1 MFLKALTQLKTPGES
16 SASAMSD
23 VGNVSII
30 LRLMSPFSAVSAVP
44 TPLPPGSCVGP
55 YVIKTCLGE
64 DLDGFDYAAEERHS
78 GRAVLLR
85 ESSPV
90 GLVQRVGLD
99 VQPFDGD
106 EAEFREWLARWS
118 RLLDHWQRAARV
130 SDPARLGTSAL
141 VAIEDR
147 GEAHGTCWVSLLP
160 PGGRSLRQVAEDG
173 PGWPDRAIVDP
184 GLHACCGALEALHRL
199 GEVHGCLTP
208 ERVQVLDS
216 GAWRL
221 LLPDTDPARQPL
233 SPWLALEQTE
243 AGRAA
248 GMTTGPW
255 TDVHGIA
262 ALAHW
267 LLTGS
272 APPSLARR
280 QAEEPDC
287 WTELER
293 AEPDPLRRRAW
304 RSALA
309 ARPADRLS
317 SMAALRMA
325 LGWSERHVPV
335 VAEPRRAP
343 PPPVVVPEPSPPAPA
358 RRGRASTVALAGLLV
373 SLTAGFVLLWLNGG
387 PAAEVEAAAL
397 AILDAAPSAGPAP
410 SASPTEEAAPS
421 SPPTALAASASASRL
436 PPAPPPSQPAAVADP
451 KPKSRPPAASA
462 AIPGGRADPAAPVQT
477 AATRRKPSEA
487 CIDWLRRRS
496 LEPTDAERE
505 RNPAC
510 E

>member
-1 MFLKALTQLKTPGES
+1 
-16 SASAMSD
+16 MSD
-23 VGNVSII
+23 VRNVSII
-30 LRLMSPFSAVSAVP
+30 RRLMSPFPAVSAVP

-85 ESSPV
+85 ESCPV
-90 GLVQRVGLD
+90 GLVQRVGLE
-99 VQPFDGD
+99 VQPFD
-106 EAEFREWLARWS
+106 EAEYREWRARWS
-118 RLLDHWQRAARV
+118 RLLDHWQRAVRV
-130 SDPARLGTSAL
+130 SDPARLGPRAL
-141 VAIEDR
+141 VAIEER
-147 GEAHGTCWVSLLP
+147 GEAHGASWVSLLP

-173 PGWPDRAIVDP
+173 PGWPDRAVVDP

-216 GAWRL
+216 GAWCL
-221 LLPDTDPARQPL
+221 LLPDTDPGRQPL

-248 GMTTGPW
+248 GLTTGPW

-272 APPSLARR
+272 APPSLSRR

-287 WTELER
+287 WKALER

-325 LGWSERHVPV
+325 LGWSERHVPL
-335 VAEPRRAP
+335 VAEPSRAL
-343 PPPVVVPEPSPPAPA
+343 PPPVVLSEPPPAPA
-358 RRGRASTVALAGLLV
+358 RRRRASTVALTGLLV
-373 SLTAGFVLLWLNGG
+373 SLVLGFALLWLNGG
-387 PAAEVEAAAL
+387 PSAEVDAAAL
-397 AILDAAPSAGPAP
+397 AVLDAAPAAGPAL
-410 SASPTEEAAPS
+410 SASTTGEAVPAPA
-421 SPPTALAASASASRL
+421 PASAPTPAVSASRL
-436 PPAPPPSQPAAVADP
+436 SSVPPSTRSPAVAAP
-451 KPKSRPPAASA
+451 QPQPRPPAASSST
-462 AIPGGRADPAAPVQT
+462 PGGRADPGAPVQT

>member
-1 MFLKALTQLKTPGES
+1 MFLKALTKLKTDGES
-16 SASAMSD
+16 SVSTMSD

-30 LRLMSPFSAVSAVP
+30 WRLMSPFSAVSAVP

-64 DLDGFDYAAEERHS
+64 DLDGFDYAVEERHS

-85 ESSPV
+85 ESCPV
-90 GLVQRVGLD
+90 GLVQRVGLE

-106 EAEFREWLARWS
+106 EAEFRDWLARWS
-118 RLLDHWQRAARV
+118 RLLDHWQRAARAA
-130 SDPARLGTSAL
+130 DPARLGHSAL
-141 VAIEDR
+141 VTIEDR
-147 GEAHGTCWVSLLP
+147 GEAHGTSWVSLSP

-173 PGWPDRAIVDP
+173 PGWPDRATVDA
-184 GLHACCGALEALHRL
+184 GLHTCCSAVEALHRL

-208 ERVQVLDS
+208 ERVQVLDN
-216 GAWRL
+216 GAWCL

-248 GMTTGPW
+248 GLTTGPW

-262 ALAHW
+262 VLAHW

-272 APPSLARR
+272 APPSLSRR

-287 WTELER
+287 WAALEQ
-293 AEPDPLRRRAW
+293 AEPDPLRRRAL

-317 SMAALRMA
+317 SVAALRMA

-343 PPPVVVPEPSPPAPA
+343 PPPLPLPEPPPAPA
-358 RRGRASTVALAGLLV
+358 RRSRASIVALAGLLV
-373 SLTAGFVLLWLNGG
+373 SLTAVFVLLWINGMS
-387 PAAEVEAAAL
+387 PAEADLAAVAILEAAP
-397 AILDAAPSAGPAP
+397 PSAGPAA
-410 SASPTEEAAPS
+410 SATIPAP
-421 SPPTALAASASASRL
+421 ALADV
-436 PPAPPPSQPAAVADP
+436 PPSRTPT
-451 KPKSRPPAASA
+451 PAASA
-462 AIPGGRADPAAPVQT
+462 AGPAPAAPPTKAAATADTKPKPRSPAASAAMPPARPEPAPVQT
-477 AATRRKPSEA
+477 AAARRKPSEA